1 MMGAVW
7 FVSTGIVKMSGL
19 ADELLAELAGLSG
32 EENEEEEQESET
44 PPSSTLAEASS
55 NIGQKR
61 KAEASV
67 SDDEMLGGEEEETDE
82 DEAGLV
88 LEGGVK
94 PADELDAEDVQQME
108 LGDIDD
114 IGKIAKLES
123 SKRMMDVLK
132 AWVYFPSK
140 YFVIYQFHRRLKDI
154 EKTHR
159 LQRKWCFLRTQ
170 TRNTMLLCK
179 QIICL

>member
-1 MMGAVW
+1 
-7 FVSTGIVKMSGL
+7 MSGL
-19 ADELLAELAGLSG
+19 ADELLAELTGLSG
-32 EENEEEEQESET
+32 EENEEEGQESET
-44 PPSSTLAEASS
+44 LPSSTLAEASS

-61 KAEASV
+61 KAEALV

-82 DEAGLV
+82 GEVGLV

-132 AWVYFPSK
+132 VRLYFPSK
-140 YFVIYQFHRRLKDI
+140 YFVVYQFYRRLKDI
-154 EKTHR
+154 GKTHH
-159 LQRKWCFLRTQ
+159 LQRKWCFLLTQ
-170 TRNTMLLCK
+170 IQNTTLLCK